1 MMVVEKTTVATA
13 PRAGSFPLS
22 ELDIVVGASA
32 GIGAEQVVRQL
43 QRERAKVRHLWP
55 LPEKMPS
62 DVDVVMIEYGENLL
76 DRLPWMPGEP
86 NCALIVLVS
95 AEHAFEYAR
104 IADCTPEAVL
114 FLPAQGMAI
123 TATISLALAQF
134 NYTKRLRDRIE
145 RLDQNLR
152 TIRNVERAKTILVTT
167 KGLSEDAAYKF
178 LRKQAMEHR
187 TTVNAVASA
196 VIDSYE
202 LLR

>member
-1 MMVVEKTTVATA
+1 MHASPTA
-13 PRAGSFPLS
+13 
-22 ELDIVVGASA
+22 
-32 GIGAEQVVRQL
+32 RQ
-43 QRERAKVRHLWP
+43 RR
-55 LPEKMPS
+55 
-62 DVDVVMIEYGENLL
+62 Y
-76 DRLPWMPGEP
+76 
-86 NCALIVLVS
+86 
-95 AEHAFEYAR
+95 Y
-104 IADCTPEAVL
+104 